1 MRRRLLGYGAIAVV
15 VLVVGTIAVLAY
27 QSLQVPYQPPT
38 ASSPLPAAGGC
49 APAPCAD
56 LRGYTLWVINL
67 DVQTDLVK
75 MQVTFRNSSNSTHAA
90 PEDLVLIDSQHHP
103 APAIFDAVGCTAWS
117 RHEFSHGA
125 TYGPVTMCF
134 RAATTAPP
142 LVLRWSPDFGFVCCQ
157 TDIKL
162 T

>member
-1 MRRRLLGYGAIAVV
+1 MTAMSSRLLRYGAIVAAALV
-15 VLVVGTIAVLAY
+15 VLTIGVLAY
-27 QSLQVPYQPPT
+27 QSLQVPYQAPT
-38 ASSPLPAAGGC
+38 VSSPLPAAGGC

-56 LRGYTLWVINL
+56 LRGYTLWVTNL

-103 APAIFDAVGCTAWS
+103 SPAIFDAASCTAWS

-125 TYGPVTMCF
+125 TY
-134 RAATTAPP
+134 
-142 LVLRWSPDFGFVCCQ
+142 
-157 TDIKL
+157 
-162 T
+162 